1 MLNFLKL
8 FGQVIIEDKDL
19 DIPTTVVTKNTVPNA
34 LQIVFGVMGVIAMLI
49 IVIAGLQFSLSRGN
63 PEKAGKAR
71 NAIIYAAI
79 GLGISLVAFSIVRFV
94 IGRVG

>member
-1 MLNFLKL
+1 MFNFLKL
-8 FGQVIIEDKDL
+8 LGQISITPEDL
-19 DIPTTVVTKNTVPNA
+19 DIPKTVVNDSTVPNA

-49 IVIAGLQFSLSRGN
+49 IAIAGLQFSLSRGN